1 MTAFLGAGLLV
12 LVRALGPRPLGHV
25 DAAVTVDRLGHRVWR
40 ASLRALYTVPFAVGA
55 APTLPM
61 ELLAIPLAL
70 IPLAFA
76 SAIVR
81 YRLMDVEVILKRLLV
96 YTAVMAAIAGIYVVI
111 LRTSSGFF
119 IQTEDEHR
127 WLIAFL
133 ATVIVVLLARPVK
146 EAVQSAID
154 RAFYRDRYDYR
165 RALVAF
171 ARDLN
176 G

>member
-12 LVRALGPRPLGHV
+12 LVRALGRVRSVTSDP
-25 DAAVTVDRLGHRVWR
+25 AAAVDRLGHGAWR
-40 ASLRALYTVPFAVGA
+40 AALRARLHGPVRVLGV
-55 APTLPM
+55 APSLPM

-96 YTAVMAAIAGIYVVI
+96 YTAVLAAIAGD
-111 LRTSSGFF
+111 LRASFCGRRAAFSSRPRTS
-119 IQTEDEHR
+119 
-127 WLIAFL
+127 IA
-133 ATVIVVLLARPVK
+133 
-146 EAVQSAID
+146 
-154 RAFYRDRYDYR
+154 
-165 RALVAF
+165 
-171 ARDLN
+171 